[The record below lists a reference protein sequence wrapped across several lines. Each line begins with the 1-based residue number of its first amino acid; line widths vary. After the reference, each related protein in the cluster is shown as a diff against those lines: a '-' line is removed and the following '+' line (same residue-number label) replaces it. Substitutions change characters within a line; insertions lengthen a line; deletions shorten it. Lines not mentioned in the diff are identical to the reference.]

1 MNSTINSTLF
11 NSTTLL
17 TTQLQEY
24 LENPLF
30 LPFVFVFWS
39 FVMTNHKY
47 RQTLNTLKSF
57 KNQSADEIFSLQKS
71 LFQNCPVEK
80 ATKADKAKNRSDALG
95 RVYED
100 EVRQLF
106 GVQHPAATAAAGL
119 PFNVLAKAVKNYCEF
134 YDTPTHNVSLDD
146 VSRSSAG
153 INGWVKYKAVD
164 TPKKVKKVKKVTTQ
178 TLSEYNLFIKK
189 SIPDIK
195 RDNPGIPHKLAFI
208 QATKMWQSKKS

>member
-71 LFQNCPVEK
+71 LSRLIASGIPPSVKWSFDGKK
-80 ATKADKAKNRSDALG
+80 AGVNTHAYPANINKIIEEAWQRAGVGGDGLD
-95 RVYED
+95 
-100 EVRQLF
+100 
-106 GVQHPAATAAAGL
+106 GVQLDFNGL
-119 PFNVLAKAVKNYCEF
+119 NYTIDFVCMEQRNNNTGNIRAVHRKVL
-134 YDTPTHNVSLDD
+134 T
-146 VSRSSAG
+146 
-153 INGWVKYKAVD
+153 
-164 TPKKVKKVKKVTTQ
+164 
-178 TLSEYNLFIKK
+178 
-189 SIPDIK
+189 
-195 RDNPGIPHKLAFI
+195 
-208 QATKMWQSKKS
+208 